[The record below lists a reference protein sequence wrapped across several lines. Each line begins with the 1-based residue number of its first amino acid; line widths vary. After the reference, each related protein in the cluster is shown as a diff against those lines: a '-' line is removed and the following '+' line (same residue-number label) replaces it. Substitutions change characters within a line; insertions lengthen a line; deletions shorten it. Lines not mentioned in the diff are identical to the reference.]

1 MKIKMMAVMTSLIFG
16 LLGCNPISDQVSPDQ
31 TPVLIEPTAKP
42 DYTPQP
48 SLTPTLNE
56 DAPKP
61 DDSRLMHGPA
71 FLDSAEFVLVGAQ
84 YQLHLVG
91 STPTPC
97 HMLRVS
103 VAPPDE
109 KNRIIVDTYS
119 VSDRKGVCADVLAPF
134 DVQVPLGT
142 DLVGNFSVWVNGQDI
157 GQIQVPVV
165 D

>member
-1 MKIKMMAVMTSLIFG
+1 MKIKMMAVMVSFMFG
-16 LLGCNPISDQVSPDQ
+16 VLGCNPISGKMPPIQ
-31 TPVLIEPTAKP
+31 TPAPLEPTAKP
-42 DYTPQP
+42 DLTPQP
-48 SLTPTLNE
+48 SLTPTLDEN
-56 DAPKP
+56 APML
-61 DDSRLMHGPA
+61 DDSRLMRGPA

-84 YQLHLVG
+84 YELHLVG

-142 DLVGNFSVWVNGQDI
+142 DLVGSFSVWVNGKEV
-157 GQIQVPVV
+157 GVIQVPVV